1 MSEVECSVPNT
12 RGEAMRS
19 SVMGLRV
26 RELAVLIVG
35 VAAAVGLALTAG
47 ASASDTAEMIAM
59 AAGASLTMA
68 VIAIVVLRRS
78 RGAPMVVQVLVI
90 ALGAVASAAAGV
102 LLASRAMFLS
112 NHDLSVLG
120 VVLTVSAAVAVAGA
134 IELSAVYQR
143 EVAKVESLMTAMVPS
158 PTGPITSV
166 AAGMTGTDDTLVT
179 SRNELHRLARTLSNT
194 AAELEAARRRQS
206 SLEASR
212 RELVS
217 WVSHDLRSPISS
229 IRAMAEAL
237 EDAVVTE
244 VDDVRRFHSAIASET
259 IRLGALV
266 DDLFELSRIESGS
279 LAANPEMV
287 DAEALI
293 AEAVDSTQPA
303 AAARGINLVNLFT
316 ITPPECGTVPAA
328 DLRRVLHNL
337 LDNAVRHTR
346 PGGSVV
352 VDGEIRHATLH
363 LAVTDECGGIPT
375 EEIPRVFDVAYR
387 GDTARSRDA
396 GGGGLGLA
404 IAKGLVEARHGV
416 IDVANRGHGC
426 RFSLSIPVVQE

>member
-1 MSEVECSVPNT
+1 LV
-12 RGEAMRS
+12 
-19 SVMGLRV
+19 
-26 RELAVLIVG
+26 VG
-35 VAAAVGLALTAG
+35 VAGAVGLALTAG
-47 ASASDTAEMIAM
+47 ASASDTTLMIAM
-59 AAGASLTMA
+59 SAGASLTIAALA
-68 VIAIVVLRRS
+68 VVVLRRARQS
-78 RGAPMVVQVLVI
+78 PLLLQVLVI
-90 ALGAVASAAAGV
+90 ALGAVSSAAAGV
-102 LLASRAMFLS
+102 LLAARAMFLS

-143 EVAKVESLMTAMVPS
+143 EVAKVESLMTAMVPAGENGS
-158 PTGPITSV
+158 IAPVDGPHP
-166 AAGMTGTDDTLVT
+166 A
-179 SRNELHRLARTLSNT
+179 SRNELHRLSRTLANT
-194 AAELEAARRRQS
+194 AAELESARRRQS

-217 WVSHDLRSPISS
+217 WVSHDLRSPIAS

-237 EDAVVTE
+237 EDAVVTDA
-244 VDDVRRFHSAIASET
+244 DDVQRFHSAIASET
-259 IRLGALV
+259 VRLGSLV

-293 AEAVDSTQPA
+293 IEVVDSTQPA

-316 ITPPECGTVPAA
+316 VTPPDSGTVPGA

-352 VDGEIRHATLH
+352 VDGEIRNATLH
-363 LAVTDECGGIPT
+363 LAVTDECGGIPK
-375 EEIPRVFDVAYR
+375 EDIERVFDVAYR

-404 IAKGLVEARHGV
+404 IAKGLVEARRGV
-416 IDVANRGHGC
+416 IDVTNRGQGC
-426 RFSLSIPVVQE
+426 RFSLSIPVVPPRSDTNRAPK

>member
-1 MSEVECSVPNT
+1 VGAVST
-12 RGEAMRS
+12 FAK
-19 SVMGLRV
+19 RV
-26 RELAVLIVG
+26 RQLAVLGVG
-35 VAAAVGLALTAG
+35 IAVAVALGLSAG
-47 ASASDTAEMIAM
+47 ASAADTTTMIAM
-59 AAGASLTMA
+59 AAGASFIVAALA
-68 VIAIVVLRRS
+68 VVVLRRA
-78 RGAPMVVQVLVI
+78 RRAPMLFQVLVI
-90 ALGAVASAAAGV
+90 ALGAIASAAAGV

-112 NHDLSVLG
+112 NHDLTVLG

-134 IELSAVYQR
+134 VELSAVYQR
-143 EVAKVESLMTAMVPS
+143 EVAKVESLMTAMVPDGHTRS
-158 PTGPITSV
+158 
-166 AAGMTGTDDTLVT
+166 AALVDDPDPLAD
-179 SRNELHRLARTLSNT
+179 SRNELHRLSRTLATT
-194 AAELEAARRRQS
+194 AADLETARRRQS

-217 WVSHDLRSPISS
+217 WVSHDLRSPIAS

-237 EDAVVTE
+237 EDSVVTE
-244 VDDVRRFHSAIASET
+244 ADDVRRFHSAIATET
-259 IRLGALV
+259 MRLGALV

-287 DAEALI
+287 DAETLI
-293 AEAVDSTQPA
+293 CDVVDSTQPA

-316 ITPPECGTVPAA
+316 VTPPESGSVPGA

-352 VDGEIRHATLH
+352 VDGDIRDAVLR

-375 EEIPRVFDVAYR
+375 DEIGRVFDVAYR
-387 GDTARSRDA
+387 GDTARTRDA

-404 IAKGLVEARHGV
+404 IARGLVEARHGV
-416 IDVANRGHGC
+416 IHVANRGHGC
-426 RFSLSIPVVQE
+426 RFSLSIPVLAK